1 MAQGVQK
8 KTEYAGLQFL
18 GVSAVKKLL
27 GFEIREAPGEHA
39 RGKFRVLLSEEA
51 PVVCERNV
59 PVQLREEGNRA
70 EALFCGYP
78 QRTETMTEHGWRI
91 AEIEAVSGTV
101 LLDMENEAA
110 YSRTGGRPTS
120 ELRVRSR
127 RKRGTAPAF
136 SPGTTGRRAEHSS
149 STGRQTGNSSREWRP
164 GWDCPWCRT
173 RGIITRGFT
182 WGCRRGRKRSSGR
195 FSPAGSALTGVI
207 MRSAGDVPLIERI
220 SSAMM
225 WSRGQGCR

>member
-59 PVQLREEGNRA
+59 PVQLREEGKPGRSPVLRIPAEDRDHDRARLADCGNRGSVRDSA
-70 EALFCGYP
+70 SGYGKAKPRIPGQEANLPRNCGCGHGGNGA
-78 QRTETMTEHGWRI
+78 QR
-91 AEIEAVSGTV
+91 
-101 LLDMENEAA
+101 LD
-110 YSRTGGRPTS
+110 SRRGRPGDGRNTHP
-120 ELRVRSR
+120 VRGDR
-127 RKRGTAPAF
+127 LEIPQENGVPDGTAPGAGHGVLL
-136 SPGTTGRRAEHSS
+136 PAVLHGAAGGGE
-149 STGRQTGNSSREWRP
+149 
-164 GWDCPWCRT
+164 
-173 RGIITRGFT
+173 
-182 WGCRRGRKRSSGR
+182 RSSGR

>member
-59 PVQLREEGNRA
+59 RAAAGGGKPGRSPVLRIPAEDRDHDRARLADCGNRGSVRDSA
-70 EALFCGYP
+70 SGYGKAKPRIPGQEANLPRNCGCGHGGNGA
-78 QRTETMTEHGWRI
+78 QRLH
-91 AEIEAVSGTV
+91 
-101 LLDMENEAA
+101 
-110 YSRTGGRPTS
+110 SRRGRP
-120 ELRVRSR
+120 
-127 RKRGTAPAF
+127 G
-136 SPGTTGRRAEHSS
+136 GRAEHSS